1 MSDFNSCILYLS
13 YLQTAVKRKMVVSD
27 DKVIATTIYSID
39 NIYPTPA
46 RDNNQNMLAFA
57 SGGIFV

>member
-1 MSDFNSCILYLS
+1 
-13 YLQTAVKRKMVVSD
+13 LQTAVKRKMVVSD

-46 RDNNQNMLAFA
+46 KDNNQNMLGFA
-57 SGGIFV
+57 LSGIFN

>member
-1 MSDFNSCILYLS
+1 MSDFNSWILYLS

-27 DKVIATTIYSID
+27 DQVIATTIFSID

-46 RDNNQNMLAFA
+46 RDNQNILALE
-57 SGGIFV
+57 SGGIFH

>member
-1 MSDFNSCILYLS
+1 
-13 YLQTAVKRKMVVSD
+13 MVVSD
-27 DKVIATTIYSID
+27 DKVLTTTIYSID
-39 NIYPTPA
+39 NINPTSA